1 MKRGLREASAVDLGC
16 CSERKRMR
24 EREKNEPRS
33 QPQRTLGEDRSVLRW
48 PLQSFSKHSASIV
61 KTWLIERQK
70 NLGSA
75 RIGRGNRSEERRK
88 QRRTSNILPAHIR
101 MVKLHVSQRERNE
114 PLLSLF
120 KVFSSKEDLSKRKQ
134 EGQREMEILV

>member
-1 MKRGLREASAVDLGC
+1 
-16 CSERKRMR
+16 
-24 EREKNEPRS
+24 
-33 QPQRTLGEDRSVLRW
+33 
-48 PLQSFSKHSASIV
+48 
-61 KTWLIERQK
+61 
-70 NLGSA
+70 
-75 RIGRGNRSEERRK
+75 
-88 QRRTSNILPAHIR
+88 